1 MSLVDPCSPMSN
13 TIIFYIIIIITLVI
27 LKPEIMY
34 CHKTNQFK
42 AFGYGKNS
50 TEPIFFGGW
59 RSMGLITRMYVFT
72 VFWRKTSS
80 IRELVNLSPRMYFI
94 SCRKYPWTKCVRP
107 LQSPLPGI

>member
-42 AFGYGKNS
+42 AFGYGKNKTILSFSFVSITSAVILYMLFS
-50 TEPIFFGGW
+50 TVE
-59 RSMGLITRMYVFT
+59 SVCNKL
-72 VFWRKTSS
+72 K
-80 IRELVNLSPRMYFI
+80 
-94 SCRKYPWTKCVRP
+94 KK
-107 LQSPLPGI
+107 